1 MRSIKFKTRLGVV
14 VALVALAASVVA
26 GAASAGSRSQP
37 EPRQQGKNVVETA
50 IAAGSFKT
58 LVSLVKQ
65 AGLADTL
72 ATGGKFTVFAP
83 TDAAFAKVPKKTLRS
98 LGSNPAK
105 LRAVLLYHVVRG
117 KLPAQRVVKRNSLK
131 TLNGASVRVRAK
143 GKSVKINNARV
154 LKANV
159 GASNGMIHV
168 VNRVL
173 VPPAR

>member
-1 MRSIKFKTRLGVV
+1 MRSIKFKSRLGVV

-26 GAASAGSRSQP
+26 GGALAGSRDEP
-37 EPRQQGKNVVETA
+37 EPRRQGQNVVETA
-50 IAAGSFKT
+50 IAAGSFTT

-98 LGSNPAK
+98 LGRNPAK
-105 LRAVLLYHVVRG
+105 LKAVLLYHVVRG

-143 GKSVKINNARV
+143 GMSVKINNARV